1 MYALCAPHGGR
12 ICLTAGL
19 PYVYVKLQQQE
30 TRGGSGM
37 HVVAQICDAPLLN
50 EATRSRLIL
59 QQRDIAAMSPAL
71 LRCIIRAST
80 ACSGRQ

>member
-1 MYALCAPHGGR
+1 MYALCEPHDGR

-19 PYVYVKLQQQE
+19 PYVYVRLQQQE

-50 EATRSRLIL
+50 EATRSRLIM
-59 QQRDIAAMSPAL
+59 QTARHRSDVTGATL
-71 LRCIIRAST
+71 LH
-80 ACSGRQ
+80 RQGIERV